1 MSEILARYRSLA
13 PWIGIVG
20 VLVSNLALMSYM
32 TGVMSQR
39 LSDVERR
46 VAQVEVSDREQSRWL
61 ERIASMESDVRFI
74 REELRS
80 RRGPSNQQIP

>member
-1 MSEILARYRSLA
+1 MTEILARYRSLA

-32 TGVMSQR
+32 TGVVSQR